1 MKIDEAKEKI
11 LSGVQLIVEVMH
23 NPAELSEW
31 ILWVREPSGK
41 SFLLSDS
48 DGKVIESSDV
58 TQLCHA
64 LKDIGFRQATIV
76 F

>member
-23 NPAELSEW
+23 NPADLSEW
-31 ILWVREPSGK
+31 VLWIREPSGK
-41 SFLLSDS
+41 SFLLSRD
-48 DGKVIESSDV
+48 DGKIITSPDA
-58 TQLCHA
+58 THLCHI
-64 LKDIGFRQATIV
+64 LKEIGFKQTTVV

>member
-11 LSGVQLIVEVMH
+11 LSGIELVVEVMH

-31 ILWVREPSGK
+31 VLWIREPSGK
-41 SFLLSDS
+41 SFLLSH
-48 DGKVIESSDV
+48 GNGNVIKSSDA
-58 TQLCHA
+58 TQLCHI
-64 LKDIGFRQATIV
+64 LKEIGFKQATVV

>member
-11 LSGVQLIVEVMH
+11 LDGVQLIVEVMH

-31 ILWVREPSGK
+31 VLWIREPSGK
-41 SFLLSDS
+41 SFLLSGN
-48 DGKVIESSDV
+48 DGAVIKSSD
-58 TQLCHA
+58 TSNLCHI
-64 LKDIGFRQATIV
+64 LKEIGFKQATVV

>member
-1 MKIDEAKEKI
+1 MNIHEAKEKI

-31 ILWVREPSGK
+31 ILWIREPSGK
-41 SFLLSDS
+41 SFLLSHG
-48 DGKVIESSDV
+48 DGNIIKSSDAS
-58 TQLCHA
+58 QLCRI
-64 LKDIGFRQATIV
+64 LKEIGFKQATVV